1 MRDLFLKKRKSIR
14 IYEVIFFGIVLLM
27 MYNLLNEDNSR

>member
-1 MRDLFLKKRKSIR
+1 MRDLFLKKKEKYKNLGSD
-14 IYEVIFFGIVLLM
+14 IFLVLLM